1 MQRPFFLIVEDDLI
15 LAKGMDRMV
24 SRYFIESQRDIDV
37 IVVNSGEDAV
47 DRVMERIKIRPEA
60 EWGLLSDY
68 DMPDMSGSELI
79 NRLDALLGD
88 RLVWRMI
95 VTGILDEDRRREL
108 EAKQTFIEEKPIDK
122 KDLESY
128 LYMFLTTLS

>member
-24 SRYFIESQRDIDV
+24 SRYFIESQRDIEV

-68 DMPDMSGSELI
+68 DMPGMSGSELI

-108 EAKQTFIEEKPIDK
+108 EAKQAFIEEKPIDK